1 MLLADIIFWRHAAL
15 QWVNLA
21 TIAHLVWTPANR
33 QLEAAVYALADG
45 PLAAALIVWQSA
57 WVFGSPSHVIRC
69 ARRWSRRRCRG
80 LAQELQAPR
89 REGRRA

>member
-1 MLLADIIFWRHAAL
+1 MLGV

-21 TIAHLVWTPANR
+21 SVGLLVFAPGNL

-69 ARRWSRRRCRG
+69 SAEQPCLLRCPSSEVHFPLLPAFRW
-80 LAQELQAPR
+80 
-89 REGRRA
+89 RERPFCI

>member
-1 MLLADIIFWRHAAL
+1 MLRLVSVSNVLLWAP

-21 TIAHLVWTPANR
+21 TVCLLVFAPGNL

-69 ARRWSRRRCRG
+69 AV
-80 LAQELQAPR
+80 LACMLQDRFLIRIFPR
-89 REGRRA
+89 